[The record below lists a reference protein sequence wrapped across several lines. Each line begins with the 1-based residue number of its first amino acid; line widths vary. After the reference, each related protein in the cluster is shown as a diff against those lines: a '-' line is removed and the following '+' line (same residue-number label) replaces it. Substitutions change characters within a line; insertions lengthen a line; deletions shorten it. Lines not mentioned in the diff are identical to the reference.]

1 MAGEILTRLGDNVGS
16 LKLIPGE
23 HGVFDVHIN
32 GKLVGE
38 HTHGPNHE
46 QLFPETLDILQKF
59 NEELAGESL
68 GVPSGAPHIH

>member
-1 MAGEILTRLGDNVGS
+1 LTRLGDNVGS